1 MVFIKPG
8 RFRLV
13 AGMSCVAARAEI
25 VPANGLSSVTDKTD
39 AWFLFATPTQCAKG
53 ASTFLESQLA
63 GKNRNDYESEYGK
76 NPSKP
81 HTVGGAC
88 HTQGILTMKLS
99 SIFADTSK
107 AKHFPAG
114 TTFFEKGD
122 KGEEMYVV
130 KEGEVDIFI
139 NDFHLETVIP
149 DGIFG
154 ELSLID
160 RETRIASAIAR
171 TDCTLQ
177 VIDKRRFLFLVQ
189 ESPVFAIQVM
199 KVMADRLRRV
209 DLFIAK
215 SDFGRTNRGPQ
226 N

>member
-1 MVFIKPG
+1 M
-8 RFRLV
+8 RFSNL
-13 AGMSCVAARAEI
+13 
-25 VPANGLSSVTDKTD
+25 
-39 AWFLFATPTQCAKG
+39 
-53 ASTFLESQLA
+53 
-63 GKNRNDYESEYGK
+63 
-76 NPSKP
+76 
-81 HTVGGAC
+81 
-88 HTQGILTMKLS
+88 
-99 SIFADTSK
+99 FADTSK
-107 AKHFPAG
+107 ARPFAAG
-114 TTFFEKGD
+114 TSIFEKGD

-130 KEGEVDIFI
+130 EEGEVDIFI

-177 VIDKRRFLFLVQ
+177 VVDKRRFLFLIQ
-189 ESPVFAIQVM
+189 ETPVFAIQVM

-209 DLFIAK
+209 DLLIAK